1 MVTIG
6 IGAAARENIHMRITA
21 LIDLTKNKKLHFWVN
36 LFALVSGFI
45 FSIFLIIFGIRLVI
59 SMIMNNQLSPAMELP
74 LWIVYAAIPLGG
86 LLMTYRLTQSLI
98 LQVNEFKKLGG
109 KK

>member
-1 MVTIG
+1 
-6 IGAAARENIHMRITA
+6 
-21 LIDLTKNKKLHFWVN
+21 
-36 LFALVSGFI
+36 
-45 FSIFLIIFGIRLVI
+45 
-59 SMIMNNQLSPAMELP
+59 MNNQLSPAMELP